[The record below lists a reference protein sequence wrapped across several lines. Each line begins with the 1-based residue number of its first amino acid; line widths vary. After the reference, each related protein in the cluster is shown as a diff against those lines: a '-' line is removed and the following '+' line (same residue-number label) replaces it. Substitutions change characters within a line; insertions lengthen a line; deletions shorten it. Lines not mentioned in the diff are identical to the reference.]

1 MDLFKSGWIWCHCS
15 SIDPKLMEVVQYDIS
30 EKREVLG
37 ESFLRESITNEE
49 RETILLWGDGSIE
62 PFVRNK
68 WEGQG

>member
-1 MDLFKSGWIWCHCS
+1 
-15 SIDPKLMEVVQYDIS
+15 MEVVQYDIS

-49 RETILLWGDGSIE
+49 RETILLWGDESIE